1 MTMVHGSVLPTIN
14 RARVAL
20 GGQPL
25 TQLPKGM
32 KEKTTGCVI
41 ANALKDLAPNIEVGT
56 LSLSGVSSA
65 FADIIAREFG
75 VESIRSDEVV
85 DVPLPEE
92 LSAFVRLFDAGMFP
106 ELISS

>member
-1 MTMVHGSVLPTIN
+1 MATVNRSVLPTIN
-14 RARVAL
+14 KARVAL

-25 TQLPKGM
+25 TQLPKGA
-32 KEKTTGCVI
+32 EQQKTECVI
-41 ANALKDLAPNIEVGT
+41 ANALKDLAPNIQVGT

-75 VESIRSDEVV
+75 VEANHSDEGV

-92 LSAFVRLFDAGMFP
+92 LSAFVRSFDAGMFP